1 MEEEISVY
9 DFASPVH
16 RVLLEPNLLFGI
28 GMTSAMLILVLTI
41 VLMNLVSVWTFPLGI
56 VLFIV
61 CRLLCKK
68 DPYMLT
74 ILFDR
79 LMQPSVWR
87 AF

>member
-1 MEEEISVY
+1 MIVDKY
-9 DFASPVH
+9 PW
-16 RVLLEPNLLFGI
+16 LLEPNLLFGI

>member
-16 RVLLEPNLLFGI
+16 RVLLEPNLMLGI
-28 GMTSAMLILVLTI
+28 GMTAAMMILVLTI